1 MTSTNRFDY
10 IIIGQGLAG
19 SAIAIQLLK
28 LRKRILVID
37 QPSLNTSSAIA
48 AGLFNPIT
56 GKKMV
61 KTWLADKLFPSLHNH
76 YRTVEALTGRT
87 FFKPMPLYR
96 PFLSYEEQ
104 NEWMAKSA
112 EPQFQGYID
121 GVVTHSTYPQVRDP
135 FGGLLLKQCGYLDT
149 RAYVESVREL
159 LRREAAFLAEEV
171 EESALIIDEEN
182 IRYKNYSAERIIF
195 CHGTHANKWFQW
207 LPLRPLKG
215 EAIRI
220 ETTCPPELIINRGV
234 YMVPAAGAGEW
245 RVGATYNF
253 QDHEGVITENART
266 ELSEKLKELI
276 TLPFN
281 IVGQEWGLRPTT
293 PDRRPIMGRHPVHT
307 RVYVFNGMGTKGVS
321 LAPFFSEVL
330 IRSIENGEPL
340 NKEVDIERYKS
351 LYWSS
356 PT

>member
-1 MTSTNRFDY
+1 MTKTTDVDY

-19 SAIAIQLLK
+19 SAIALQLLK
-28 LRKRILVID
+28 LHKRIVVID
-37 QPSLNTSSAIA
+37 QPLGNTSSNIA

-61 KTWLADKLFPSLHNH
+61 KTWMADKLFPYLHTY
-76 YRTVEALTGRT
+76 YRAAEALTGQK
-87 FFKPMPLYR
+87 FFNPMPLYR

-104 NEWMAKSA
+104 NEWMGKSA
-112 EPQFQGYID
+112 EPQFQEYI
-121 GVVTHSTYPQVRDP
+121 GKIFTESAYPGLNDP

-149 RAYVESVREL
+149 RKYIGAVRTLL
-159 LRREAAFLAEEV
+159 LREAFFLMEDAAE
-171 EESALIIDEEN
+171 SDLLINDDGIH
-182 IRYKNYSAERIIF
+182 YKHFAANRIIF
-195 CHGTHANKWFQW
+195 CNGTHQNKWFHW

-220 ETTCPPELIINRGV
+220 ETAYPQELIINRGV
-234 YMVPAAGAGEW
+234 YMVPANSSDEW

-253 QDHEGVITENART
+253 HDDEPAVTGKARE
-266 ELSEKLKELI
+266 ELKEKLQELVSF
-276 TLPFN
+276 PFN

-293 PDRRPIMGRHPVHT
+293 PDRRPIMGEHPANP
-307 RVYVFNGMGTKGVS
+307 RVYIFNGMGTKGVS
-321 LAPFFSEVL
+321 LAPFFSDIL
-330 IRSIENGEPL
+330 IRSIENGELL
-340 NKEVDIERYKS
+340 NKDVDIERYKL

>member
-1 MTSTNRFDY
+1 MINTINVDY

-19 SAIAIQLLK
+19 SAVAIQLLK
-28 LRKRILVID
+28 LRKKILVID
-37 QPSLNTSSAIA
+37 QPHRNTSSNIA

-61 KTWLADKLFPSLHNH
+61 KTWMADKLFPYLHTH
-76 YRTVEALTGRT
+76 YREVEALTDQK

-104 NEWMAKSA
+104 NEWMGKSA
-112 EPQFQGYID
+112 EPEFQDYIEKVFTKSSYR
-121 GVVTHSTYPQVRDP
+121 GVQDP

-149 RAYVESVREL
+149 RGYVESVRAILQQEAFFL
-159 LRREAAFLAEEV
+159 LEDAG
-171 EESALIIDEEN
+171 EN
-182 IRYKNYSAERIIF
+182 DMVIGENGIQYRNFMADKIIF
-195 CHGTHANKWFQW
+195 CNGTHQSKWFNW
-207 LPLRPLKG
+207 LPIRPLKG
-215 EAIRI
+215 EAIRV
-220 ETTCPPELIINRGV
+220 ETLYPQELIINRGV
-234 YMVPAAGAGEW
+234 YMVPTNGTGEW

-253 QDHEGVITENART
+253 QDYEPGITPRAKA
-266 ELSEKLKELI
+266 ELSEKLQELVSF
-276 TLPFN
+276 PFN

-293 PDRRPIMGRHPVHT
+293 PDRRPILGKHPDHA

-321 LAPFFSEVL
+321 LAPFFSEIL
-330 IRSIENGEPL
+330 IRSIENDEPL
-340 NKEVDIERYKS
+340 NKEVDIERYKL